1 MVTHQTII
9 LNVPFIIIIIR
20 AFKMYDIDNSGDI
33 DFMEMKRKIFIK
45 KFLNI

>member
-1 MVTHQTII
+1 MC
-9 LNVPFIIIIIR
+9 PFLLSLFR

-45 KFLNI
+45 KFLNIQKY